1 MTNNPFSNKT
11 EYAIKNDSLRYTW
24 TAYNI
29 FIFLSSLVGDSII
42 LVASIK
48 YRAIKL
54 HKFIV
59 ATLQHI
65 AVCDLLAAVVTVLP
79 RVVTLVAN
87 DWILGDDLIYVSSYG
102 FYYFGAVGLL
112 LISVMTSGKLFI
124 VKSPFRARLLTKR
137 RGQLVCTGM
146 WLLGSAIL
154 VLLLIIQKDAVYFD
168 FRTYDCRFKLSSI
181 SWKWLKSALVILFTV
196 IPNILVVVTTVFLL
210 VIARGIAQRG
220 GDNLRWQGVISTIL
234 VAVVYCMS
242 ILPWTIFN
250 FMAVSEADFVKNP
263 HGFFRTDF
271 HRIVKSF
278 TCINIISNFYI
289 YTITV
294 RSFREFLRS
303 SRLNIFRNCV
313 SDNEN
318 SPCLPVSILSSKP
331 VSQ

>member
-29 FIFLSSLVGDSII
+29 FILLSSLVGDSII

-65 AVCDLLAAVVTVLP
+65 AVCDLLAAVVTVFP
-79 RVVTLVAN
+79 RVVTLLAN

-137 RGQLVCTGM
+137 RGQLVGTGM

-168 FRTYDCRFKLSSI
+168 LS
-181 SWKWLKSALVILFTV
+181 V
-196 IPNILVVVTTVFLL
+196 
-210 VIARGIAQRG
+210 
-220 GDNLRWQGVISTIL
+220 
-234 VAVVYCMS
+234 
-242 ILPWTIFN
+242 
-250 FMAVSEADFVKNP
+250 
-263 HGFFRTDF
+263 
-271 HRIVKSF
+271 
-278 TCINIISNFYI
+278 
-289 YTITV
+289 
-294 RSFREFLRS
+294 
-303 SRLNIFRNCV
+303 
-313 SDNEN
+313 
-318 SPCLPVSILSSKP
+318 
-331 VSQ
+331 